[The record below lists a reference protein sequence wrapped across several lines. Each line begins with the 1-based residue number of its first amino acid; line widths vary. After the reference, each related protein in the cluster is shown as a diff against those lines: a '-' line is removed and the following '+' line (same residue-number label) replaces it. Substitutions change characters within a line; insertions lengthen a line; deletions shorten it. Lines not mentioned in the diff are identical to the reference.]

1 MATVIKFTI
10 IVVGGRFDGIRFDSK
25 DDKPAQYYYLWEE
38 REAVVA
44 ATQPP
49 PGVRDV
55 HRYERGE
62 RRVPSDPAGVG
73 VPAFVY
79 RVPVQPPPHKQR
91 TKR

>member
-1 MATVIKFTI
+1 MAAVIKFTI

-38 REAVVA
+38 GDAVVA

-49 PGVRDV
+49 PGVRDH

-62 RRVPSDPAGVG
+62 RRLDDAAGSG
-73 VPAFVY
+73 VPTFVY
-79 RVPVQPPPHKQR
+79 RVPIQPPPHQKR
-91 TKR
+91 TRR